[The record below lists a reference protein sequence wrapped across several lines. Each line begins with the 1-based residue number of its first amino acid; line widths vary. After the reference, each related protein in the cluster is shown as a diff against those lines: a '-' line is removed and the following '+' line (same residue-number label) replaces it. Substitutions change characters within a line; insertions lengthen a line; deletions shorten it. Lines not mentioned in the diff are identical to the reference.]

1 MTGNTG
7 KETSANDANISP
19 GNEGARGSR
28 GEANRG
34 AQDGDATNPAGR
46 ERPQSDTGADL
57 RRADA
62 EGGGGLSSESSR
74 SFEIPRK
81 GQPK

>member
-1 MTGNTG
+1 MTGTNSRDV
-7 KETSANDANISP
+7 SANDANISP

-28 GEANRG
+28 GQANRG
-34 AQDGDATNPAGR
+34 AQDADATNPAGR
-46 ERPQSDTGADL
+46 ERPKSQQGADL
-57 RRADA
+57 READA

-81 GQPK
+81 